1 MATKSKQGCERT
13 KKQIRN
19 IVNQWEERSR
29 RCAEVG
35 IQTEHK
41 FGITVEFSE
50 TNCRDIADL
59 WKAILNMMNRKIMEE
74 LRFSAYT
81 PIISS
86 IHSEKSGSGLHP
98 AASNASGRGIEGAG
112 FSGDWTD
119 TDPNKNL
126 GDPDEILKINM
137 MVGTF
142 NRYAQKIISLDDAGS
157 WYPEMQ
163 RKMTPIPM
171 IAVAEG
177 NTCCDGKYTT
187 DEYRGEVYC
196 NTCGWVYGSGEDVW
210 TDGDLVENQTITDA
224 EKEEELEAE
233 VEEQSKKDDW
243 KVPYVEGVPWHE
255 WKPNNEPPELYNITI
270 KVIEGETIEYTDLIT
285 GETVVETSW
294 APAPPGATNV
304 IELDTGVVDH
314 QSRIDR
320 YIWEANKEISERAI
334 DCCKTKCP
342 TCIRLHGKLHRLIAK
357 SLERKGILLE

>member
-1 MATKSKQGCERT
+1 MAFKSKQGCERT

-19 IVNQWEERSR
+19 IVNQWEERCR

-35 IQTEHK
+35 TQTEHK

-59 WKAILNMMNRKIMEE
+59 WKAILNMMNRKILEE
-74 LRFSAYT
+74 FRRFSAYT
-81 PIISS
+81 PIISR
-86 IHSEKSGSGLHP
+86 IHSKKSGSGFHP

-112 FSGDWTD
+112 FGGDWTD

-137 MVGTF
+137 KVGTF

-163 RKMTPIPM
+163 RKMAPIPM
-171 IAVAEG
+171 IAVAQG
-177 NTCCDGKYTT
+177 NTCCDGEYTT

-210 TDGDLVENQTITDA
+210 TDAV
-224 EKEEELEAE
+224 KEEELEAE
-233 VEEQSKKDDW
+233 VEEPSKKDDW

-294 APAPPGATNV
+294 APAPPGAINV

-314 QSRIDR
+314 QSRIDQ
-320 YIWEANKEISERAI
+320 YIWEANQAI
-334 DCCKTKCP
+334 KKHESHCKKKCP
-342 TCIRLHGKLHRLIAK
+342 TCNRLHGKLHRLIAK